1 GADDGSAPS
10 HARPEDRRSRAPCG
24 RDLKRRAASPH
35 AARRRLT
42 PRDITLM
49 LIAVLVAS
57 AVIFALPLGRRPFD
71 NQDEARY
78 SLLAREPVEHGH
90 WILPRVRGEV
100 YITKPPLYFWTVA
113 VFALPFGAVTDAT
126 APIAS
131 VLSALMGLVAV
142 FAIGR
147 LLWGPGAGLAAV
159 LILATS
165 PFYFFM
171 AHPVLTD
178 MMLTAWMSWAL
189 YFYLV
194 AVRGDYR
201 LRPLLGLYLCTA
213 GGLASKGP
221 AALMV
226 VLAAL
231 VATGGA
237 EGWVGIRR
245 LRLPLGLGL
254 IVLTALP
261 WFLPYFFQRE
271 RRYGRSVVMTNYL
284 GWYFKPAVGSRLG
297 AIVGHV
303 GRFLPWAFFLV
314 PAAWWWTRDRDASRT
329 RLLLWAGT
337 LAAVLIVS
345 GEQRARYF
353 LPLWP
358 IGALLVADFWVNGA
372 ERART
377 LLDWTVAIFLVAMIG
392 IGAFVIWGSVS
403 GEDAVFLPVG
413 MAERWTVA
421 GGGVGGSGP
430 PPPAGPLAG
439 RRAGGRARLRRGA
452 ALGGGDGSD
461 GGGLSAA
468 LCARARLSGGGPE
481 GGDQGRRHRAAACV
495 SRRQSRVGLL
505 SASSRPRAQERSRS
519 NHAARGRRAAG
530 TAA

>member
-1 GADDGSAPS
+1 
-10 HARPEDRRSRAPCG
+10 
-24 RDLKRRAASPH
+24 
-35 AARRRLT
+35 
-42 PRDITLM
+42 M

-78 SLLAREPVEHGH
+78 SLLAREAVEHGH

-113 VFALPFGAVTDAT
+113 AFALPFGAVTDAT

-171 AHPVLTD
+171 AHQVLTD

-231 VATGGA
+231 VATGVA

-271 RRYGRSVVMTNYL
+271 RSYGRSVVMTNYL
-284 GWYFKPAVGSRLG
+284 GWYFKTAVGSRLG

-358 IGALLVADFWVNGA
+358 VGALLVADFWVNGA

-377 LLDWTVAIFLVAMIG
+377 LLDWTIAIFLVAMIG

-413 MAERWTVA
+413 TAERWTVA
-421 GGGVGGSGP
+421 SAVIVGAALALLALRLERRGAIG
-430 PPPAGPLAG
+430 AAWLAG
-439 RRAGGRARLRRGA
+439 GFAVAMAVTAVGYPPRFARMHDFPGAARRVATKLDAAEPLLAYPDANLAWDFYLRRPVRELRNEAEATTLLAAVPRARL
-452 ALGGGDGSD
+452 LMPPEEW
-461 GGGLSAA
+461 
-468 LCARARLSGGGPE
+468 ARLKPQANAAWRTLDE
-481 GGDQGRRHRAAACV
+481 GQIGRRHYV
-495 SRRQSRVGLL
+495 LL
-505 SASSRPRAQERSRS
+505 G
-519 NHAARGRRAAG
+519 H
-530 TAA
+530 